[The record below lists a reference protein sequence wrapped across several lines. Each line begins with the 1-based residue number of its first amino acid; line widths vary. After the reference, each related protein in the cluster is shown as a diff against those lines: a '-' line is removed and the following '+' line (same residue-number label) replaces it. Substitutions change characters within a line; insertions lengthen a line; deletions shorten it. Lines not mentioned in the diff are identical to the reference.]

1 MFPSY
6 LGSGVVSRHISV
18 LSRFR
23 FSIMSY
29 FRPILV
35 PEQYHIIFPS
45 SLGSG
50 VVSHHISIMSG
61 FRFSIMSY
69 FCPVWVLKQHH
80 IIFPS
85 SLSSGV
91 VSHQIS
97 VLSRFRSSS
106 YHIVVLSR
114 SRSSI
119 TLHFRPLQ
127 VPEQYHVIYPSCLG
141 FRFSITSY
149 FRPLFRF
156 RFSIILYFCLVQVP
170 DQYHTQ
176 MDTAPGSELTQGL
189 SLLQPSNRFVCINCF
204 GFK

>member
-35 PEQYHIIFPS
+35 
-45 SLGSG
+45 
-50 VVSHHISIMSG
+50 
-61 FRFSIMSY
+61 
-69 FCPVWVLKQHH
+69 LKQYH

-119 TLHFRPLQ
+119 TLHFRPIQ
-127 VPEQYHVIYPSCLG
+127 VLEQYHIIFPSYLG
-141 FRFSITSY
+141 SGVVSYYVSVLSRFRSSITSY
-149 FRPLFRF
+149 IRPVQGSGLVSHHISVLSLGSGLVSYYISVLSRF
-156 RFSIILYFCLVQVP
+156 RISII
-170 DQYHTQ
+170 HRWI
-176 MDTAPGSELTQGL
+176 
-189 SLLQPSNRFVCINCF
+189 LLRGRS
-204 GFK
+204 